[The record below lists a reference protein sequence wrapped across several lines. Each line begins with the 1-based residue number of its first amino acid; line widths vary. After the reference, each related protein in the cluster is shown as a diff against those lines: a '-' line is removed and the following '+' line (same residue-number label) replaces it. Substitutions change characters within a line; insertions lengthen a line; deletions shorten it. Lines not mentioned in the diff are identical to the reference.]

1 MQTSSGKHPAHD
13 LPLSILDHDEE
24 GGEQSGR
31 WLLSYADLVT
41 TMMVLFLALY
51 AMQLAKSHEQALR
64 RQSLAVQAG
73 SVAASAAASAP
84 QPPNTERALLA
95 SLDPLRA
102 RGEITIA
109 PVPHGMEIGINAK
122 ILFNAGDAAL
132 LPDSFDVL
140 SRIASVLA
148 QVPDGNILVEGH
160 TDSTPIANAR
170 YASNWELS
178 SARAGAVVRYL
189 VERGVEPHRLAA
201 IGRADNFP
209 LVAGTDPASRA
220 LNRRVTIVVQY

>member
-1 MQTSSGKHPAHD
+1 MQTSSGKHTARD

-24 GGEQSGR
+24 EGSEQSGR

-51 AMQLAKSHEQALR
+51 AMQLAKNHEQELR
-64 RQSLAVQAG
+64 RQSLAAQA
-73 SVAASAAASAP
+73 SSAAASAP
-84 QPPNTERALLA
+84 QPPNTERVLLA
-95 SLDPLRA
+95 SLDPLRKS
-102 RGEITIA
+102 GEITIA
-109 PVPHGMEIGINAK
+109 PVAHGMEIGINAK

-140 SRIASVLA
+140 SRIAGVLA
-148 QVPDGNILVEGH
+148 QVPNGNILVEGH

-170 YASNWELS
+170 FASNWELS

-220 LNRRVTIVVQY
+220 LNRRVAIVVQY

>member
-1 MQTSSGKHPAHD
+1 MKISSESRAAHEMLVSAFD
-13 LPLSILDHDEE
+13 RDEDE
-24 GGEQSGR
+24 GGEHSGR
-31 WLLSYADLVT
+31 WLLSYADLIT

-51 AMQLAKSHEQALR
+51 AMQLAKHREQAIR
-64 RQSLAVQAG
+64 TQSLAAAPA
-73 SVAASAAASAP
+73 SVAHVPAARPRAAES
-84 QPPNTERALLA
+84 ALLA
-95 SLDPLRA
+95 SLDPLRE
-102 RGEITIA
+102 RGEITI
-109 PVPHGMEIGINAK
+109 VPAAHGVEIGINAK
-122 ILFNAGDAAL
+122 LLFNAGDAAL
-132 LPDSFDVL
+132 LPDSFGVL
-140 SRIASVLA
+140 SRVARVLA

-160 TDSTPIANAR
+160 TDSTPISNAR